1 MGPIYAMGG
10 QPGAT
15 TCIDGRG
22 VGQPARCAT
31 LTTVHAS
38 PAYRD
43 HQISNAPPTFSESK
57 PALAASRISHPRF
70 LEVGRGVHLTRYRHG
85 PLVVTTGLCGARRG
99 EG

>member
-22 VGQPARCAT
+22 VGQPARRAAT
-31 LTTVHAS
+31 HTPCPRL
-38 PAYRD
+38 PG
-43 HQISNAPPTFSESK
+43 
-57 PALAASRISHPRF
+57 LAASRTSHPRS
-70 LEVGRGVHLTRYRHG
+70 LEVGRGVHLPRYG
-85 PLVVTTGLCGARRG
+85 PLVVTGRRG

>member
-38 PAYRD
+38 PACSGREP
-43 HQISNAPPTFSESK
+43 HITPPIPRGWSWCTPDPLSTWSACCDNR
-57 PALAASRISHPRF
+57 AL
-70 LEVGRGVHLTRYRHG
+70 RGTAGGGLTS
-85 PLVVTTGLCGARRG
+85 
-99 EG
+99 